1 MNKIT
6 KEHLVKLGIATEWEE
21 PLNRTFEK
29 FGIDTRVRQAAFIGQ
44 CKHESKFNILVE
56 NLNYSK
62 EALCRIWPKRFP
74 TIESAE
80 QYHRQPEKIANKVY
94 ANRMGNGDEK
104 SGEGWLYRGRGLIQL
119 TGKNNY
125 ASASTGLN
133 VGDLLIAYP
142 EVVATPLY
150 ACLTAG
156 WFWNENKLNELADKK
171 DWVALTKKINGGM
184 IGLEERI
191 KYIEESIRILQ

>member
-6 KEHLVKLGIATEWEE
+6 KEQLQRLNISEEWVD
-21 PLNRTFEK
+21 PLNRTFER

-44 CKHESKFNILVE
+44 CKHESGFKTLVE

-74 TIESAE
+74 SIESAE
-80 QYHRQPEKIANKVY
+80 PYHRKPEKIANKVY
-94 ANRMGNGDEK
+94 ADRMGNGDEK

-171 DWVALTKKINGGM
+171 DWVGLTKKINGGM

-191 KYIEESIRILQ
+191 KYIEESIQILK